1 MYNILLIDDEII
13 VREALK
19 VILKDMENVEVVG
32 EAASVEEALALIE
45 SNSPDMTFLDIKIPG
60 TDIVYLIKF
69 MKRLKPKNK
78 VILLTDYGSSDF
90 VFKALEMGA
99 DGYLLKPY
107 PQKDIY
113 KIVNLYLSQVS
124 SHTENLEQIIEPF
137 IDYIY
142 KEDFKNSK
150 EQLKAIT
157 EQLTLVCA
165 NNSHALCPVTDSI
178 IKGLGTICREKQLLF
193 SKRLEWKEKI
203 QHINANTFEST
214 MLCILEDIF
223 KTMKDTESIKEIK
236 VIQSVLN
243 YIEKNF
249 QKGVTL
255 EEAAEFVHLSPF
267 YLSKLFKKE
276 LKINFVNYVTE
287 RKIQKAKD
295 LLESTDM
302 PVLNIALELN
312 YQEANYFSKVFK
324 KIVGVTP
331 TDYRKEKKDNPN
343 STAHLLKRNNYIP
356 NGNWYV

>member
-1 MYNILLIDDEII
+1 MYNILLVDDEII

-19 VILKDMENVEVVG
+19 VILEGMENVEVVG
-32 EAASVEEALALIE
+32 EAASGEEALKLCDF
-45 SNSPDMTFLDIKIPG
+45 NSPDMTFLDIKIPG
-60 TDIVYLIKF
+60 MDILDLIKF

-78 VILLTDYGSSDF
+78 VILLTDYGSSNF

-107 PQKDIY
+107 LQKDLY
-113 KIVNLYLSQVS
+113 KVVNLYLSQVS
-124 SHTENLEQIIEPF
+124 SHTENLEQTIERF
-137 IDYIY
+137 IGYIY
-142 KEDFKNSK
+142 KEDFMNSK
-150 EQLKAIT
+150 EQLKILS
-157 EQLTLVCA
+157 EQLILVCA
-165 NNSHALCPVTDSI
+165 NNSNAVLAAANSI
-178 IKGLGTICREKQLLF
+178 IKGLGALCREKQLMF

-203 QHINANTFEST
+203 LNINVNTFEST

-223 KTMKDTESIKEIK
+223 TTMKDTESIKEIK

-255 EEAAEFVHLSPF
+255 EEAAEYVHLSPF

-287 RKIQKAKD
+287 RKIQKAKY

-302 PVLNIALELN
+302 PVINIALELN
-312 YQEANYFSKVFK
+312 YQEPNYFSKVFK

-331 TDYRKEKKDNPN
+331 TDYRKEKKDTPN
-343 STAHLLKRNNYIP
+343 SSAPILKRNNYIP